1 MKKWEKRASLNL
13 VFILSLKRKKS
24 LEVALLSDKKASQ
37 FSDVPLKIIKDN
49 RYLIVY
55 FILLIFTNALP
66 GSDNSS
72 RLKYVDIT
80 PVFKKDDI
88 SDKIN
93 YRPISIIPNLTKI
106 YERFMQTQVYP
117 YLNQLFSSVSV
128 NSGKD
133 LKLSIS

>member
-1 MKKWEKRASLNL
+1 ME
-13 VFILSLKRKKS
+13 I
-24 LEVALLSDKKASQ
+24 ALLSDKKASQ

-66 GSDNSS
+66 GSDNSA

-80 PVFKKDDI
+80 QVFKKDDI

-106 YERFMQTQVYP
+106 YQRFMQTQVYP
-117 YLNQLFSSVSV
+117 YLNQLFASVSV